1 MDPGG
6 GLSNDGL
13 RFVRSRKKFFI
24 PVKVISKKFKGK
36 FLALLKICRIVVG
49 SVPRNNSDNGGI
61 VIEQTPTQFRRD
73 GGIVPSINPIIP
85 LRGHCAAP

>member
-36 FLALLKICRIVVG
+36 FLALLNLSNRCGV
-49 SVPRNNSDNGGI
+49 STP
-61 VIEQTPTQFRRD
+61 EQF
-73 GGIVPSINPIIP
+73 
-85 LRGHCAAP
+85 